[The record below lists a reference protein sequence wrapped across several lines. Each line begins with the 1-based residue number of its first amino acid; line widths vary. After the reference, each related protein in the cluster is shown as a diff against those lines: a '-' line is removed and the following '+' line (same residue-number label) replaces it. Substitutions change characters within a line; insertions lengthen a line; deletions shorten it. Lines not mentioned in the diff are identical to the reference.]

1 MQGRTR
7 ILILILLI
15 VIIGAVAAVLLLGNG
30 DNDGDS
36 PSGAVFESGDGDA
49 PAATEAPAETPL
61 PTQELVDIIVSVQN
75 ISRGSLIPP
84 DAVRFQPWPL
94 DAVPFNV
101 VTSMDDVVGKRART
115 DIYVEQPVLT
125 SYVVDDLASLAAV
138 GSDASAIIPSG
149 LVGIAMPIDVYTSVA
164 YAIQPGDRVDII
176 ISMLFIELDEAFQ
189 SAQPNSIN
197 LVNTNIDE
205 GGVSLTTGADV
216 EGRFETLRVPLSAL
230 DPNTLTTR
238 SVPVDWP
245 VLVRPSEE
253 PRPRL
258 VTQRTVQDS
267 LVLYVGEWPSDGRL
281 FGPVATPTPVEEV
294 APPPAQQQQ
303 GGDAPPQPTDVPDRP
318 DIVTLAVTPQEA
330 VILNWIM
337 EAGIPFVFTLR
348 AASDTSRVPTDPVTL
363 DYIMNDYNITVPVKR
378 AFSIEPAI
386 RSIRQIMRETET
398 TQQP

>member
-7 ILILILLI
+7 ILILIILII
-15 VIIGAVAAVLLLGNG
+15 VIGAAAAILMLGG
-30 DNDGDS
+30 DDNNDA
-36 PSGAVFESGDGDA
+36 PSQAVFQPGEDNGDA
-49 PAATEAPAETPL
+49 PPPPPQEPVFTPQ

-94 DAVPFNV
+94 EAVPFNV
-101 VTSMDDVVGKRART
+101 VTDLDEVVGKRART

-125 SYVVDDLASLAAV
+125 SYVVDDLASLADV

-149 LVGIAMPIDVYTSVA
+149 LVGIAMPIDRYTSVA

-176 ISMLFIELDEAFQ
+176 ISMLFIEIDEAFQ
-189 SAQPNSIN
+189 SAEPNRIN
-197 LVNTNIDE
+197 LVNTNIGE
-205 GGVSLTTGADV
+205 GGVSLTTGAEVD
-216 EGRFETLRVPLSAL
+216 GRFETIRVPLSAL

-238 SVPVDWP
+238 SVPIDWP
-245 VLVRPSEE
+245 VLVRPAEE

-281 FGPVATPTPVEEV
+281 FGPVASPTPVEE
-294 APPPAQQQQ
+294 APQPAQQQQ
-303 GGDAPPQPTDVPDRP
+303 AGAAAPPPTPVPPRP

-363 DYIMNDYNITVPVKR
+363 DYIMNDYNITVPIKR

-386 RSIRQIMRETET
+386 RSIRQIMRDSAT
-398 TQQP
+398 P